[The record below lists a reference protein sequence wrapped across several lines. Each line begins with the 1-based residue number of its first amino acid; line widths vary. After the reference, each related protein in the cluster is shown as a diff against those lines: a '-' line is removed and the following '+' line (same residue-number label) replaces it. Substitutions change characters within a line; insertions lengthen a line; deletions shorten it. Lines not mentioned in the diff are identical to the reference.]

1 MKNIFKFI
9 GALTLA
15 FSINSCTDEYFD
27 VNVPSNAVA
36 DDQVAM
42 KDVLSPCI
50 QYTMNAQYSAASN
63 IAQVDQHITTI
74 VQDRQG
80 IDNHF
85 LATLDGYWRI
95 VYTQALPNIQVLES
109 KAKAT
114 NSSHYL
120 GISKV
125 LKAIN
130 IGTTTDLYGD
140 IPYSEALMGTS
151 VLYPKYDTQQA
162 IYADVIKLLD
172 ESIALFAAPNTST
185 FSPGGED
192 LIYQGRIANWTKA
205 AYTFKARFQLHLSKI
220 NGSTATANAVLA
232 SLSKG
237 FTANTDDF
245 QLRYNTININPW
257 YSSQVGLFTGNVF
270 YAISNHFISYMNG
283 SVGGVFPFSTPALT
297 MDPRL
302 PLLVDMRTYN
312 SSGVTGTQP
321 LLPAGYTGGTNG
333 TGSPSSAKIG
343 TQFFYS
349 RVDSPLIFLSFAEAK
364 FMEAEAQF
372 LLAGGTPT
380 SVGSN
385 AAAYA
390 AYLAGI
396 GANMDKIGILAA
408 DKNAY
413 VADLSIS
420 KGAAA
425 LELKDI
431 MRQKFIAL
439 FLNPETFSDY
449 RRYDFSTNAFKNL
462 KIPINTDPINGGKW
476 MRRFVY
482 STNERSAN
490 AANYSANFKPM
501 ITSSSAAFPARS
513 PKPLIVVLTNFAPA
527 LIPAMAL
534 AVAIPRSLWV
544 CTSISSSGTA
554 RLRNVT
560 LSKIVKGSMM
570 PRVSRSTLRSVVI
583 AMFC

>member
-1 MKNIFKFI
+1 MKNIFKI
-9 GALTLA
+9 AGALTLA
-15 FSINSCTDEYFD
+15 ISIYSCSDSYFD
-27 VNVPSNAVA
+27 VNTPSNAVPQ
-36 DDQVAM
+36 DKVAM

-50 QYTMNAQYSAASN
+50 QYTMNAQFNAASN
-63 IAQVDQHITTI
+63 IALVDQHITTI

-80 IDNHF
+80 IDNQY

-95 VYTQALPNIQVLES
+95 VYTQALPNIKVLED
-109 KAKAT
+109 KAIAS

-120 GISKV
+120 GIAKV

-130 IGTTTDLYGD
+130 LGTTTDLYGD
-140 IPYSEALMGTS
+140 IPYSESLLGTAA
-151 VLYPKYDTQQA
+151 LYPKYDSQEV
-162 IYADVIKLLD
+162 IYTEIIKLLD
-172 ESIALFAAPNTST
+172 ESIALFSVPNTST
-185 FSPGGED
+185 FAPAGED
-192 LIYQGRIANWTKA
+192 LIYGGKIANWTKA
-205 AYTFKARFQLHLSKI
+205 AYTFKARFQLHLSKV
-220 NGSTATANAVLA
+220 NGATTTANAVLA

-237 FTANTDDF
+237 FISNADDF
-245 QLRYNTININPW
+245 QLKYNSVNINPW
-257 YSSQVGLFTGNVF
+257 YATQVGLFTGNVF

-283 SVGGVFPFSTPALT
+283 GAVYPFTTVA

-321 LLPAGYTGGTNG
+321 VLPAGYIGTTNG
-333 TGSPSSAKIG
+333 TGSSSSAKIG

-349 RVDSPLIFLSFAEAK
+349 KIDAPLLYLSFSEAK

-372 LLAGGTPT
+372 LLAGGTTT
-380 SVGSN
+380 STGSN

-396 GANMDKIGILAA
+396 GANMDKIAVPTV

-413 VADLSIS
+413 LADASIA

-425 LELKDI
+425 LQLKDI

-439 FLNPETFSDY
+439 FLNPETFTDY

-462 KIPINTDPINGGKW
+462 TIPVNTDPVNGGKW
-476 MRRFVY
+476 MRRIVY

-501 ITSSSAAFPARS
+501 IT
-513 PKPLIVVLTNFAPA
+513 
-527 LIPAMAL
+527 
-534 AVAIPRSLWV
+534 AVWWD
-544 CTSISSSGTA
+544 
-554 RLRNVT
+554 
-560 LSKIVKGSMM
+560 K
-570 PRVSRSTLRSVVI
+570 
-583 AMFC
+583 

>member
-1 MKNIFKFI
+1 MKNIYKI
-9 GALTLA
+9 AGGLLLA
-15 FSINSCTDEYFD
+15 ISIYSCSDDYFD
-27 VNVPSNAVA
+27 VNTPANTVS
-36 DDQVAM
+36 DDQIAM

-50 QYTMNAQYSAASN
+50 KFTMNAQYNLASN

-74 VQDRQG
+74 VVDRQG
-80 IDNHF
+80 IDNQF
-85 LATLDGYWRI
+85 LATLDSYWRI
-95 VYTQALPNIQVLES
+95 VYTQALPNIKVLEN

-130 IGTTTDLYGD
+130 IGTTTDFYGD
-140 IPYSEALMGTS
+140 IPYSESLLGAEK
-151 VLYPKYDTQQA
+151 LYPKYDSQQA
-162 IYADVIKLLD
+162 IYTDVIKLLD
-172 ESIALFAAPNTST
+172 ESIALLSAPNTST
-185 FSPGGED
+185 LAPGGDD
-192 LIYQGRIANWTKA
+192 LIYGGRATNWVKA
-205 AYTFKARFQLHLSKI
+205 AYSFKARFELHLSKI

-237 FTANTDDF
+237 FTSNADDF
-245 QLRYNTININPW
+245 QLRYNSLNINPW

-283 SVGGVFPFSTPALT
+283 SFGGVFPFTSPSVT

-302 PLLVDMRTYN
+302 PMLVDMRTYN
-312 SSGVTGTQP
+312 SSGITGNQP
-321 LLPAGYTGGTNG
+321 LLPSGYIGTTNG

-349 RVDSPLIFLSFAEAK
+349 RIDAPLIFLSYSETK
-364 FMEAEAQF
+364 FIEAEAQF

-380 SVGSN
+380 TIGSN

-390 AYLAGI
+390 AYLVGI
-396 GANMDKIGILAA
+396 GANMDKIGVLAA
-408 DKNAY
+408 DRNAY
-413 VADLSIS
+413 LADASIS

-449 RRYDFSTNAFKNL
+449 RRYDFSENAFKNL
-462 KIPINTDPINGGKW
+462 KIPVNTDPINEGKW
-476 MRRFVY
+476 MRRIVY

-490 AANYSANFKPM
+490 ADVYSANFKPM
-501 ITSSSAAFPARS
+501 TTPVWWD
-513 PKPLIVVLTNFAPA
+513 K
-527 LIPAMAL
+527 
-534 AVAIPRSLWV
+534 
-544 CTSISSSGTA
+544 
-554 RLRNVT
+554 
-560 LSKIVKGSMM
+560 
-570 PRVSRSTLRSVVI
+570 
-583 AMFC
+583 

>member
-1 MKNIFKFI
+1 MKNIFKI
-9 GALTLA
+9 AGALTLA
-15 FSINSCTDEYFD
+15 ISIYSCSDSYFD
-27 VNVPSNAVA
+27 VNTPSNAVPQ
-36 DDQVAM
+36 DKVAM

-50 QYTMNAQYSAASN
+50 QYTMNAQFNAASN
-63 IAQVDQHITTI
+63 IALVDQHITTI

-80 IDNHF
+80 IDNQY

-95 VYTQALPNIQVLES
+95 VYTQALPNIKVLED
-109 KAKAT
+109 KAIAS

-120 GISKV
+120 GIAKV

-130 IGTTTDLYGD
+130 LGTTTDLYGD
-140 IPYSEALMGTS
+140 IPYSESLLGTAA
-151 VLYPKYDTQQA
+151 LYPKYDSQEV
-162 IYADVIKLLD
+162 IYTEIIKLLD
-172 ESIALFAAPNTST
+172 ESIALFSVPNTST
-185 FSPGGED
+185 FVPAGED
-192 LIYQGRIANWTKA
+192 LIYGGKIANWTKA
-205 AYTFKARFQLHLSKI
+205 AYTFKARFQLHLSKV
-220 NGSTATANAVLA
+220 NGATTTANAVLA

-237 FTANTDDF
+237 FISNADDF
-245 QLRYNTININPW
+245 QLKYNSVNINPW
-257 YSSQVGLFTGNVF
+257 YATQVGLFTGNVF

-283 SVGGVFPFSTPALT
+283 GTVYPFTTVA

-321 LLPAGYTGGTNG
+321 VLPAGYVGTTNG
-333 TGSPSSAKIG
+333 TGSSSSAKIG

-349 RVDSPLIFLSFAEAK
+349 KIDAPLLYLSFSEAK

-372 LLAGGTPT
+372 LLAGGTTT
-380 SVGSN
+380 STGSN

-396 GANMDKIGILAA
+396 GANMDKIAVPTV

-413 VADLSIS
+413 LADASIA

-425 LELKDI
+425 LQLKDI

-439 FLNPETFSDY
+439 FLNPETFTDY

-462 KIPINTDPINGGKW
+462 TIPVNTDPVNGGKW
-476 MRRFVY
+476 MRRIVY

-501 ITSSSAAFPARS
+501 IT
-513 PKPLIVVLTNFAPA
+513 
-527 LIPAMAL
+527 
-534 AVAIPRSLWV
+534 AVWWD
-544 CTSISSSGTA
+544 
-554 RLRNVT
+554 
-560 LSKIVKGSMM
+560 K
-570 PRVSRSTLRSVVI
+570 
-583 AMFC
+583 

>member
-1 MKNIFKFI
+1 MKNIYKI
-9 GALTLA
+9 AGGLLLA
-15 FSINSCTDEYFD
+15 ISIYSCSDNYFD
-27 VNVPSNAVA
+27 VNTPANAVA
-36 DDQVAM
+36 DDQIAM

-50 QYTMNAQYSAASN
+50 KYTMNAQFNVASN
-63 IAQVDQHITTI
+63 IAQVDQHIST
-74 VQDRQG
+74 VVADRQG
-80 IDNHF
+80 IDNQF
-85 LATLDGYWRI
+85 LATLDTYWRI
-95 VYTQALPNIQVLES
+95 VYTQALPNIKVLED

-140 IPYSEALMGTS
+140 IPYSESLLGTEK
-151 VLYPKYDTQQA
+151 LYPQYDSQQA
-162 IYADVIKLLD
+162 IYTDVIKLLD
-172 ESIALFAAPNTST
+172 ESIALLSAPNTST
-185 FSPGGED
+185 FAPGGED
-192 LIYQGRIANWTKA
+192 LIYGGKATNWVKA
-205 AYTFKARFQLHLSKI
+205 AYSFKARFQLHLSKI

-237 FTANTDDF
+237 FTSNADDF
-245 QLRYNTININPW
+245 QLKYNSVNINPW

-283 SVGGVFPFSTPALT
+283 SVGGVFPFSAPAVT

-302 PLLVDMRTYN
+302 PMLVDMRTYN

-321 LLPAGYTGGTNG
+321 LLPAGYVGTTNG

-349 RVDSPLIFLSFAEAK
+349 RIDAPVIFLSFSETK
-364 FMEAEAQF
+364 FIEAEAQF

-380 SVGSN
+380 TVGSN

-396 GANMDKIGILAA
+396 GANMDKIGVLAA
-408 DKNAY
+408 EKNTY
-413 VADLSIS
+413 VADASIS

-462 KIPINTDPINGGKW
+462 KIPVNTDPINGGKW
-476 MRRFVY
+476 MRRIVY

-490 AANYSANFKPM
+490 AANYSLNFKPM
-501 ITSSSAAFPARS
+501 ITPVWWD
-513 PKPLIVVLTNFAPA
+513 K
-527 LIPAMAL
+527 
-534 AVAIPRSLWV
+534 
-544 CTSISSSGTA
+544 
-554 RLRNVT
+554 
-560 LSKIVKGSMM
+560 
-570 PRVSRSTLRSVVI
+570 
-583 AMFC
+583 

>member
-1 MKNIFKFI
+1 MKNIFKI
-9 GALTLA
+9 AGALTLA
-15 FSINSCTDEYFD
+15 ISIYSCSDSYFD
-27 VNVPSNAVA
+27 VNTPSNAVPA
-36 DDQVAM
+36 DKIAM

-50 QYTMNAQYSAASN
+50 QYTMNAQFNAASN

-74 VQDRQG
+74 VNDRQG
-80 IDNHF
+80 IDNQY

-95 VYTQALPNIQVLES
+95 VYTQALPNIQVLEQ
-109 KAKAT
+109 KAIAT

-120 GISKV
+120 GIAKV

-140 IPYSEALMGTS
+140 IPYSESLLGTAA
-151 VLYPKYDTQQA
+151 LYPKYDSQQA
-162 IYADVIKLLD
+162 IYTEIIKLLD
-172 ESIALFAAPNTST
+172 ESIALFSAPNTST
-185 FSPGGED
+185 LAPGSED
-192 LIYQGRIANWTKA
+192 LIYQGKIANWTKA

-220 NGSTATANAVLA
+220 NGATTTANAVLA

-237 FTANTDDF
+237 FTSNADDF
-245 QLRYNTININPW
+245 QLKYNSVNINPW
-257 YSSQVGLFTGNVF
+257 YSTQVGLFTGNVF

-283 SVGGVFPFSTPALT
+283 SVSGVFPFTSPTVT
-297 MDPRL
+297 MDPRM
-302 PLLVDMRTYN
+302 PLLVDMRSY
-312 SSGVTGTQP
+312 SSAGVTGTQP
-321 LLPAGYTGGTNG
+321 VLAAGYVGTTNG
-333 TGSPSSAKIG
+333 TGTSSSAKIG

-349 RVDSPLIFLSFAEAK
+349 KVDAPLVYLSFSEAK

-380 SVGSN
+380 TVGTN
-385 AAAYA
+385 AAANA

-396 GANMDKIGILAA
+396 GANMDKIGIAAA

-413 VADLSIS
+413 IADASIT

-439 FLNPETFSDY
+439 FLNPETFTDY

-462 KIPINTDPINGGKW
+462 KIPVNTDPVNGGKW
-476 MRRFVY
+476 MRRIVY

-501 ITSSSAAFPARS
+501 
-513 PKPLIVVLTNFAPA
+513 
-527 LIPAMAL
+527 
-534 AVAIPRSLWV
+534 
-544 CTSISSSGTA
+544 
-554 RLRNVT
+554 VT
-560 LSKIVKGSMM
+560 PVWWDK
-570 PRVSRSTLRSVVI
+570 
-583 AMFC
+583 